1 MAAGMTHLTLIR
13 HAQARAGVDG
23 IVGGPT
29 GDTGLTEMGRRQAEA
44 LRDRLLDMGFEVD
57 IVLTSVLP
65 RAIETADI
73 LAPAFGGIETVA
85 DCEFCELHPGEA
97 DGLTWAEYVERYG
110 DASPRPPSQ
119 RFAPGGESVL
129 ELDAR
134 AVRAVADVVERFPE
148 EKVVIVTH
156 GGFIS
161 AVCLHLLGYSMGGDR
176 PFFLDPENTSL
187 TTWSTVDDDARHWRL
202 DRYNDAA
209 HLETLR

>member
-1 MAAGMTHLTLIR
+1 MTHLTLIR
-13 HAQARAGVDG
+13 HAQSRAGVDG

-29 GDTGLTEMGRRQAEA
+29 GDTGLTETGRRQAEA
-44 LRDRLLDMGFEVD
+44 LRDRLLDSGFEVD

-65 RAIETADI
+65 RAMETADI
-73 LAPAFGGIETVA
+73 LAPAFGGIEPIA

-97 DGLTWAEYVERYG
+97 DGLTWDEYRERYG
-110 DASPRPPSQ
+110 VTLPRPASE

-129 ELDAR
+129 ELDER
-134 AVRAVADVVERFPE
+134 AVRAMADVVARYPE
-148 EKVVIVTH
+148 QEVVIVTH
-156 GGFIS
+156 GGFIG

-187 TTWSTVDDDARHWRL
+187 TTWSTVDDGARPWRL
-202 DRYNDAA
+202 DRYNDAE